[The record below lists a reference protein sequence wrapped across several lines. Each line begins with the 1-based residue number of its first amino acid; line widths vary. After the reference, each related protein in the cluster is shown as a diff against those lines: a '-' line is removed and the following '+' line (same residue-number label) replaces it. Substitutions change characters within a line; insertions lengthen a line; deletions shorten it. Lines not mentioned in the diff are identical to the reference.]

1 MIIENKI
8 DKIKL
13 QDSMKL
19 FIKYAMLDQT
29 KKVKKLIIIGL
40 IACVVVI
47 LGNVVLQKL
56 YILIF
61 GIVGI
66 LFNIFLIFRYRNTQ
80 RKQYEKVLKEQLNK
94 YGEIDIITRKHVFD
108 SRKMLLEIKNGEN
121 IDTLNFNFDNNYKL
135 WIEENNKVVV
145 IQFGEK
151 PNGKVAVIYCDDV
164 NEFKQYCVSNNINFE
179 IVKTK

>member
-8 DKIKL
+8 DKMNL

-40 IACVVVI
+40 IACVTVI
-47 LGNVVLQKL
+47 LGNIVLQKL

-94 YGEIDIITRKHVFD
+94 YGEIDSITRKYVFEGHAL
-108 SRKMLLEIKNGEN
+108 RIEIEN
-121 IDTLNFNFDNNYKL
+121 DKKIDTLNFSFDNYYKL
-135 WIEENNKVVV
+135 WIEENNKVVI

-151 PNGKVAVIYCDDV
+151 PNGKVVVIYCDDV
-164 NEFKQYCVSNNINFE
+164 NGFKQYCVCNNINFE

>member
-47 LGNVVLQKL
+47 LCNIVLQKL
-56 YILIF
+56 FFLIF

-66 LFNIFLIFRYRNTQ
+66 LYNIFLIFRYRNTQ

-121 IDTLNFNFDNNYKL
+121 IDTLNFNFDNYYKL

-151 PNGKVAVIYCDDV
+151 PNGKVVIIYCDDV
-164 NEFKQYCVSNNINFE
+164 NGFKQYCASNNINFE

>member
-19 FIKYAMLDQT
+19 FTKYAMLDQT
-29 KKVKKLIIIGL
+29 KKVKKLIIISL

-47 LGNVVLQKL
+47 LGNIVLQKL

-61 GIVGI
+61 GIFGI

-80 RKQYEKVLKEQLNK
+80 RKQYEKVLKE
-94 YGEIDIITRKHVFD
+94 
-108 SRKMLLEIKNGEN
+108 
-121 IDTLNFNFDNNYKL
+121 
-135 WIEENNKVVV
+135 
-145 IQFGEK
+145 
-151 PNGKVAVIYCDDV
+151 
-164 NEFKQYCVSNNINFE
+164 
-179 IVKTK
+179 